1 MTGPAGPIEI
11 AVSRILRGGVFAALA
26 AAVVG
31 GVIHFLGHPSDRVS
45 FAAFTGVD
53 PALTSPAG
61 ILGQAAR
68 GDGLALMQ
76 FAVLILIAT
85 PIIRVLASLV
95 TFAALRERF
104 FVIVTLLV
112 LAMLALGL
120 SGVMPA

>member
-1 MTGPAGPIEI
+1 MTGPARPIET

-31 GVIHFLGHPSDRVS
+31 GVIHFLGHPSDRIS

-104 FVIVTLLV
+104 CVIVTLLV

-120 SGVMPA
+120 AGVMPA